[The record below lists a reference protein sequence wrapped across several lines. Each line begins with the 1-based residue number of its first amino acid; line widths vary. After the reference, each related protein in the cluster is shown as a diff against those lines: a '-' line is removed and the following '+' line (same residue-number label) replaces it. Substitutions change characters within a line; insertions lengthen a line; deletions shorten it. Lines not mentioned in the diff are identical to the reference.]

1 MARKKNYKD
10 GELEKEFNKMMFQ
23 HMYITIRSS
32 LLAFPEENILKS
44 ELVTTLLGNLKG
56 NKETKIAKLCA
67 SLVELHDTGHDEDI
81 KPLYEYCWS
90 LLSPRLSDNV
100 SDSFRYI
107 DL

>member
-1 MARKKNYKD
+1 MARKKKYKD
-10 GELEKEFNKMMFQ
+10 GELEKEFSKMMFQ

-32 LLAFPEENILKS
+32 LLAFPEENILQS
-44 ELVTTLLGNLKG
+44 ELVTTLLGKLKG
-56 NKETKIAKLCA
+56 TKEAKIAKLCA

-81 KPLYEYCWS
+81 KPLYEHCWG

-100 SDSFRYI
+100 SDSFRYA